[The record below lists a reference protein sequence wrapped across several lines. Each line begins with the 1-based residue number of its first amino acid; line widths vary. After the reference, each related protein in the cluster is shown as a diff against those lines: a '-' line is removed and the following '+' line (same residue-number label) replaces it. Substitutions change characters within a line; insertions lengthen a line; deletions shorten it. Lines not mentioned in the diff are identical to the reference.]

1 MDFDVTVNNNIL
13 TRNREGTE
21 QLRIN
26 KKQDGR

>member
-1 MDFDVTVNNNIL
+1 MDLDVTVNNNIL

>member
-13 TRNREGTE
+13 TRNREGAE